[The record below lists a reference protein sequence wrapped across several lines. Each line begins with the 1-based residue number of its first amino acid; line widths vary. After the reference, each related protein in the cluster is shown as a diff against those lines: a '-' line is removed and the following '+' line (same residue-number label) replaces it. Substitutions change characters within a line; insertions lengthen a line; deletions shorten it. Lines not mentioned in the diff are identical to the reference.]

1 PDKAMMK
8 MMKNPIVLVAC
19 ALLFLSLAASQSSF
33 SPHECCFKFI
43 SKALPKRNVMAYKN
57 TDKLCPMQGVLFTM
71 RSGSEICAD
80 PSMEWVKNIIEAR
93 EKVKAKVNKAE
104 PRESE

>member
-1 PDKAMMK
+1 
-8 MMKNPIVLVAC
+8 
-19 ALLFLSLAASQSSF
+19 
-33 SPHECCFKFI
+33 
-43 SKALPKRNVMAYKN
+43 
-57 TDKLCPMQGVLFTM
+57 M

-80 PSMEWVKNIIEAR
+80 PSMEWVKNIIEAK